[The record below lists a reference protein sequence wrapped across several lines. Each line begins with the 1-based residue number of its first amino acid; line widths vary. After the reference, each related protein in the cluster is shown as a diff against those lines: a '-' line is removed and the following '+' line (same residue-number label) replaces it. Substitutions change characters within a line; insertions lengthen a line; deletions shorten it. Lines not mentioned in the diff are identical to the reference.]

1 MGGVFDP
8 ILQLVAVCLLRF
20 LVNMGRWVCE
30 WRLLSERVGEKEI
43 NDDLMWHVFDLQMF
57 YVTRVLH
64 PDKNWRKLPKKI
76 IHHCITTK
84 RSKLALQTYKKP
96 SKFQRKYAQTN
107 WFAI

>member
-1 MGGVFDP
+1 MNGG
-8 ILQLVAVCLLRF
+8 
-20 LVNMGRWVCE
+20 
-30 WRLLSERVGEKEI
+30 VGEKEI

-84 RSKLALQTYKKP
+84 RSKLTLQTYKKP

-107 WFAI
+107 